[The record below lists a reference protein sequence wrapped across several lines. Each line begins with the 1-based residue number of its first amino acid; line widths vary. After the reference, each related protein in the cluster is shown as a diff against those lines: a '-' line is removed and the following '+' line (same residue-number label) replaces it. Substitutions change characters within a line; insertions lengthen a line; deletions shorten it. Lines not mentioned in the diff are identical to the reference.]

1 MAHKAF
7 LAANQLDFDALK
19 DNLKTFLQGQAQF
32 QDYDFEGS
40 NLSALLDLLTYN
52 TYLNSLYLN
61 QVGGEMFLDTA
72 LIRDSIVSHAKELNY
87 VPSSMKSAVANV
99 TFVVNTA
106 TTVASE
112 VPPTVTIPQNFEI
125 STTVGDNNYVFTTET
140 AIVLSS
146 VVEDSDGYFRFYAN
160 NVSVYEGEVV
170 TETFVANT
178 TAENESLGFT
188 ISSANVDTRSIVVN
202 VQNSISDTA
211 NSTYEKKESL
221 LGLSS
226 ADLAY
231 FIEPAQDYKYKIVFG
246 NGISGK
252 SLLNG
257 NIVKISYRNAH
268 GEEPNGANSY
278 TVSTTINNYSTTV
291 VSNEKAQLGTLHES
305 NESIKY
311 NAPRYFATQGRAVT
325 TSDYKSLIRSEFNQF
340 QTVTVYGGDE
350 ETPAVYGK
358 VIVVVKPST
367 GRNKLND
374 TEKNQIISFL
384 RPRTP
389 LSIDPIVKDAEFN
402 KVRVTADIDYNLSA
416 TTQSANDIKSK
427 VITAIRSYDTTNLGD
442 FGSILRFSKLSSAI
456 DECDASI
463 LGNELYLSLYK
474 EITPSINIVRTITFE
489 FENELDGDQD
499 GGAISS
505 SAFTY
510 NGKSC
515 TLRDNGQGV
524 LEIIT
529 QQSGTTLTENS
540 DAGTV
545 NYTTGSVTISNFI
558 VSAYAGSSIK
568 INAVPLKR
576 DVISTRN
583 IILNIGTDEIYVNV
597 TGIVQ

>member
-1 MAHKAF
+1 
-7 LAANQLDFDALK
+7 
-19 DNLKTFLQGQAQF
+19 
-32 QDYDFEGS
+32 
-40 NLSALLDLLTYN
+40 
-52 TYLNSLYLN
+52 
-61 QVGGEMFLDTA
+61 
-72 LIRDSIVSHAKELNY
+72 
-87 VPSSMKSAVANV
+87 MKSAVANV

-226 ADLAY
+226 DDLAY

-278 TVSTTINNYSTTV
+278 TGSTTLNNYSTTV

-350 ETPAVYGK
+350 EIPAVYGK

-402 KVRVTADIDYNLSA
+402 KVKVTADIDYNLSA

-474 EITPSINIVRTITFE
+474 EITPSINVVRTITFE

-529 QQSGTTLTENS
+529 QQSGTTLIENS

-545 NYTTGSVTISNFI
+545 NYTTGSITISNFI

-568 INAVPLKR
+568 INAVPLRR